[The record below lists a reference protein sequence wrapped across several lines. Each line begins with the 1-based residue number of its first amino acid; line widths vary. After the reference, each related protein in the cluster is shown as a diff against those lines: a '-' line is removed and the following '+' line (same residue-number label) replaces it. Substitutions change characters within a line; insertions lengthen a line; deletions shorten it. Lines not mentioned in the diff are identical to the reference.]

1 MLFSHYCH
9 TMRSS
14 ERQVIGQLLVIFPAV
29 FGPTL
34 NPRGFS
40 AASAAILVSFREGKA
55 IKSAFGIQARIN
67 EPCPTLAASKFQM
80 GIKAI
85 VFKLAALCS
94 NLCQLTVCMIDLD
107 LLTFKGINWGG
118 GMYLRLDSLTSGL
131 GPPSP
136 TAAHSVLPSART
148 PAIDR
153 PGNSNIR
160 PHAMRGRTE

>member
-1 MLFSHYCH
+1 MAEY
-9 TMRSS
+9 
-14 ERQVIGQLLVIFPAV
+14 IIIFQYME
-29 FGPTL
+29 FLSL
-34 NPRGFS
+34 NS
-40 AASAAILVSFREGKA
+40 WQTFREGKA

-118 GMYLRLDSLTSGL
+118 GMYLRLDSLTSGSGQFCISHTMVL
-131 GPPSP
+131 GPVYRCVLTGWLYTTIRLRSTIGVNSP
-136 TAAHSVLPSART
+136 KL
-148 PAIDR
+148 
-153 PGNSNIR
+153 
-160 PHAMRGRTE
+160 RGIFEQIQD

>member
-1 MLFSHYCH
+1 
-9 TMRSS
+9 
-14 ERQVIGQLLVIFPAV
+14 
-29 FGPTL
+29 
-34 NPRGFS
+34 
-40 AASAAILVSFREGKA
+40 
-55 IKSAFGIQARIN
+55 
-67 EPCPTLAASKFQM
+67 M

-131 GPPSP
+131 GPPAP
-136 TAAHSVLPSART
+136 IAAHSVLPFART

-153 PGNSNIR
+153 PDNSF
-160 PHAMRGRTE
+160 PHCQDPASFVFPTPCFWTPVYWRVMTG